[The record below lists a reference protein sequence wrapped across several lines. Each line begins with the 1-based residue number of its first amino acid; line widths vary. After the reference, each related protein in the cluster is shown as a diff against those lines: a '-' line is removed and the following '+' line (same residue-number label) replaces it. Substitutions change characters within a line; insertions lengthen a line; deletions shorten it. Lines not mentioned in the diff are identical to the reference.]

1 MWFLIKA
8 GFWFT
13 LVLVML
19 PFFSPAASTKLDG
32 APQMAIGE
40 TFSAATEAISYL
52 KGLCVE
58 KPEVCEKGGE
68 TFVALGHRA
77 REGARIAY
85 EFLNTQFATE
95 TVAEDIREPAFNNVP
110 ELAAPTHAAG
120 SKPAEPISAKAPS
133 APRPHSTIKPYQ
145 PPVADREL

>member
-85 EFLNTQFATE
+85 EFLNTQFAAE
-95 TVAEDIREPAFNNVP
+95 PVAQAAAKPASSNVP
-110 ELAAPTHAAG
+110 ELATQTPATG
-120 SKPAEPISAKAPS
+120 GKPVEPVSVKAPS
-133 APRPHSTIKPYQ
+133 APRPHSSIKPYQ
-145 PPVADREL
+145 PPVVDREL